1 MTNQNDYEKQIQ
13 LLVERYRPV
22 FESGVNPK
30 ELAEEATLN
39 GECVIP
45 TILLLRTYFKMPL
58 ADAKKMVYRV
68 RADVLG

>member
-1 MTNQNDYEKQIQ
+1 MTKQNDYEKQIQ

-30 ELAEEATLN
+30 ELVEEATLG

-45 TILLLRTYFKMPL
+45 TILLLRAYFKMPL